1 MLGTQTLDAQN
12 SFLLKVLSLV
22 WSNTL
27 SKGWKMTHK
36 YGMIDCCLFSI
47 DRVTNAFI
55 ALEQSFLLQYH
66 QWTSKF
72 IHSTFS
78 ERQRGPH
85 KAPQRVLQVDTTN
98 EFAYIPKSI
107 FHLFYRIKSKL
118 LGFQQSD
125 QRMFP
130 FTGPYASCLSVHPQE
145 ITTLLFLS
153 SQYRSLLFYAQ
164 KCAYSSILILI

>member
-47 DRVTNAFI
+47 DRMTNAFT
-55 ALEQSFLLQYH
+55 LEQSFLLQYH
-66 QWTSKF
+66 QWTSNF

-125 QRMFP
+125 QRMLP
-130 FTGPYASCLSVHPQE
+130 ITGPYASCLSVHPQE
-145 ITTLLFLS
+145 ITTLSYFS
-153 SQYRSLLFYAQ
+153 VPNSDHFF
-164 KCAYSSILILI
+164 SILRNVLIVQF